1 MVLLIEKRTL
11 AHCVIAIPLTCMPG
25 KLKVEAGVEW
35 VSGWNPEIQINAG
48 PGIKELTRGVRPE
61 ANTNLIP
68 ILA

>member
-35 VSGWNPEIQINAG
+35 VSGWNPEI
-48 PGIKELTRGVRPE
+48 
-61 ANTNLIP
+61 
-68 ILA
+68 